1 MIVANIRGQLRR
13 DDAQLALRLISRGSS
28 SEYEC
33 AEATLRDHGID
44 EVLDDPRL
52 LSALVE
58 ARQGGC
64 ASYALFSY
72 VIVRHALMGVG
83 EQDRVLADYV
93 ASILLHFGLQ
103 GRAQR
108 VASTD
113 DEWYTT
119 LAELSGAADGPD
131 PRRTF
136 LVRAHLGN
144 YALWLSGLFP
154 EYIANRHWRRGAP
167 DIDYFEAM
175 GRRGFMLAA
184 EHQLA
189 GQHGVRSLYETA
201 AERFALLRLALNHV
215 SDAYLFP
222 KHQSADRLM
231 RDVSN
236 AARWKLVS

>member
-1 MIVANIRGQLRR
+1 MIVANVRGQLRR
-13 DDAQLALRLISRGSS
+13 DDAQLALRLIARGSPEEHES
-28 SEYEC
+28 
-33 AEATLRDHGID
+33 AEGTLRDHGLD
-44 EVLDDPRL
+44 DVLDDPRL

-58 ARQGGC
+58 ARQGAC

-72 VIVRHALMGVG
+72 VVVRHALMGVG

-93 ASILLHFGLQ
+93 ASVLLNFGLR

-131 PRRTF
+131 PQRTF

-154 EYIANRHWRRGAP
+154 EYITNRHWRRGTP

-175 GRRGFMLAA
+175 GRRGFALAA

-201 AERFALLRLALNHV
+201 AERFALLRLALNRV
-215 SDAYLFP
+215 SDSYLFP
-222 KHQSADRLM
+222 RHQSPDRLL
-231 RDVSN
+231 REVTN